1 MQFDVVGVNWV
12 AAVHPITS
20 EHTAPRSVYPVG
32 QAQAPLMRTNIR
44 VGSQAKHL
52 LVELVNALSTCV
64 QYN

>member
-1 MQFDVVGVNWV
+1 MQFDVVVVNWV
-12 AAVHPITS
+12 ATVHPTTF

-32 QAQAPLMRTNIR
+32 QAQAPLMRTNIN